1 MSTHFDHKNIHK
13 STWISPDGQ
22 TENQIDHV
30 VIDEKHAVS
39 IKDVRSYRGAD
50 ISSDHFLVIAKIK
63 QEWPRDQPK
72 TNSNKRKKYNY
83 TLLENEETKNKMQ
96 EQIKRKFEETEAMD
110 IEGKWQQI
118 QEVLTKVADE
128 WLKKDENI
136 ANFLDTARERNIEN
150 FNEKAVQ
157 NLEILKRLIDAVV
170 YLSKEERSFR
180 GHDETC
186 ESDNNG
192 NFKELIDFM
201 KTYDQKLE
209 RFLSEAT
216 VFVGTSKSIQND
228 LIESIS

>member
-1 MSTHFDHKNIHK
+1 MKLAIKRNGRATRSMPLLVMTVWGKTGYNSLQNLSRAIERHEK
-13 STWISPDGQ
+13 SQ
-22 TENQIDHV
+22 E
-30 VIDEKHAVS
+30 
-39 IKDVRSYRGAD
+39 R
-50 ISSDHFLVIAKIK
+50 ISSSI
-63 QEWPRDQPK
+63 E
-72 TNSNKRKKYNY
+72 
-83 TLLENEETKNKMQ
+83 
-96 EQIKRKFEETEAMD
+96 FELFD
-110 IEGKWQQI
+110 K
-118 QEVLTKVADE
+118 
-128 WLKKDENI
+128 ENI